1 MQTDQ
6 HHAVMGDGDAH
17 EIMRFVSCPDCAMGS
32 LYAGSTPNQP
42 FHQTPK
48 SVALVNFHVPEAR
61 GRASG
66 MASYAALSAFGLR
79 RCAPQEPNARAAG
92 SASLPRLKARIDRP
106 DGRSAR
112 HWTEIIRP
120 QIEEQRSI
128 GCGYSFSR
136 SDFSPCRSD
145 SSSPTKDEV
154 ASKKN

>member
-92 SASLPRLKARIDRP
+92 SASLPRLKARIEPPRWP
-106 DGRSAR
+106 L
-112 HWTEIIRP
+112 
-120 QIEEQRSI
+120 
-128 GCGYSFSR
+128 
-136 SDFSPCRSD
+136 
-145 SSSPTKDEV
+145 SSPLCCTAVRERVAKFVLYVLRIYCITSRIEV
-154 ASKKN
+154 KSRLWNSNNAI